1 MIPNDLIKSIKDN
14 NCIFFLGAGMS
25 VTSGIPMMKDLSSE
39 LYSKYKNDY
48 DTLKE
53 EDDNLTTI
61 ADKAVGSIESIK
73 DDLSKILISHSNDV
87 PTEYRLL
94 TLLAKK
100 FKLEIYTLNY
110 DLQIERSFDRF
121 GLERYNK
128 YYYNDMAFS
137 LDKTSV
143 IKLAGDILNTKSM
156 LVTKEELKTIN
167 KSNACEHFNARL
179 KNGCKVV
186 FIGYS
191 MRDDILYNLFSE
203 FTVSNGYYVGREYD
217 RPKEIM
223 SKNQLAN
230 SAQSFFCE
238 LIRRMDLNFKIA
250 HIKFDGNSFGGIETY
265 LANIINI
272 ASKLRIKRFENDF
285 YNIYTTAESIVGNK
299 KRLGFPLIKSSSAM
313 TLFKAAALTQYDLF
327 HCHDFISA
335 YHAQMAGLPVV
346 FTSHSLASKDTQNR
360 FDLYNGKSEIA
371 HLEEMYYPMIQNII
385 TLSSSHKDELPS
397 FSNLHAKKMFAPFD
411 FDCLDGIASKILK
424 TNTRKNIEKLTDDD
438 FVLLYIGRCDSR
450 KGFHYVIEAFEKLK
464 DAFPSVPLKLML
476 IMPGVKITNGI
487 ISITNGSTAS
497 GSAVPEHG
505 TIKFKTKYEKDIITH
520 HIDWGYHF
528 MCENFS
534 NEKTICDYFQ
544 RHYKEIFR
552 YYKAADMVVIPS
564 LYEPFGYVALEALIC
579 KCPIIANHVD
589 GLVENLKKGMQEF
602 ATFCYIGNYTNN
614 IYAGDELYRCIRS
627 VIQVKDNKCKVSDD
641 AVFKAN
647 IGYDYIKKEYSGENS
662 HAGIKELH
670 ELYMQAIINST
681 EIPFIYNKN
690 RQSEQIGEYEEL
702 YSIIFDYYLNDT
714 SDMTEI
720 IKRAG
725 YIYKDILYLQTK
737 MKLSANPSEN
747 MEEPLKPIEIYS
759 LFWGIAGRILTMKAR
774 VKGIA
779 MMNVRTLAETITE
792 ATRAQT
798 QTLRSV
804 FSLKPWN
811 EFLIMR
817 MEQLKDFYINKENR
831 KRLLENV
838 TYNDYS
844 NKPEEA
850 CYLVDGIKKDIIWH
864 IINNMVRVEETD
876 FMFGG
881 ASSDNYALNIEKP
894 QRRIHLSPYYINKFQ
909 VTQREWNI
917 IMYDNVEMQ
926 NEMKKDYCPIYNVS
940 YKDCV
945 RFIQRLNEYCLFNR
959 LYFDFPTE
967 AQWECAAKCATDSY
981 LYSGSDNLLEVG
993 WFIGNSDR
1001 PQPVGLLKENKWGLF
1016 DMSGNVQEF
1025 CKDVFSS
1032 SLPPGEKNP
1041 CNINKNETDHV
1052 TRGGSVAKQ
1061 AACCRITNRYDRYD
1075 ENFKCADNSCFLGL
1089 RLTLQYR

>member
-39 LYSKYKNDY
+39 LYNKYKSDY
-48 DTLKE
+48 DTLK

-61 ADKAVGSIESIK
+61 AGKAIGSIESIK
-73 DDLSKILISHSNDV
+73 DDLSKILTSHSNDV

-110 DLQIERSFDRF
+110 DLQLERSFDRA

-128 YYYNDMAFS
+128 YYYNDMAFG

-143 IKLAGDILNTKSM
+143 IKLVGDILNTKSM

-203 FTVSNGYYVGREYD
+203 LTVSNVYYVGKVCD

-223 SKNQLAN
+223 DKNQLAN

-238 LIRRMDLNFKIA
+238 LIRRMDVNFKIA

-265 LANIINI
+265 LANIVNI
-272 ASKLRIKRFENDF
+272 ASQLDNNRFENDF
-285 YNIYTTAESIVGNK
+285 YNIYTTAQSIVGNK
-299 KRLGFPLIKSSSAM
+299 KRLGFPLIKGSSAM
-313 TLFKAAALTQYDLF
+313 TLFKAAALNQYDLF

-360 FDLYNGKSEIA
+360 FDLYNSKSEIA
-371 HLEEMYYPMIQNII
+371 RLEEMYYPMIHNII

-411 FDCLDGIASKILK
+411 FDSLDGIASKIQK
-424 TNTRKNIEKLTDDD
+424 TNARKHIEKLTDDD

-450 KGFHYVIEAFEKLK
+450 KGFHYVIDAFEKLK
-464 DAFPSVPLKLML
+464 DTCPSVPFKLML
-476 IMPGVKITNGI
+476 IMPGVKITDGI
-487 ISITNGSTAS
+487 ISIANGSTAS
-497 GSAVPEHG
+497 GSAVPEQG
-505 TIKFKTKYEKDIITH
+505 IIKFRTKYGKDIITH

-534 NEKTICDYFQ
+534 DERTICDYFQ
-544 RHYKEIFR
+544 RHYEEIFR
-552 YYKAADMVVIPS
+552 DYKAADMVVIPS
-564 LYEPFGYVALEALIC
+564 LYEPFGYVALEALTC

-589 GLVENLKKGMQEF
+589 GLAENLKNGVQEF
-602 ATFCYIGNYTNN
+602 ATFCHIGNNPNN
-614 IYAGDELYRCIRS
+614 IYASDDLYRCISS

-641 AVFKAN
+641 AVCKAN
-647 IGYDYIKKEYSGENS
+647 LGYDFIKKEYSGENS
-662 HAGIKELH
+662 RAGIKELH
-670 ELYMQAIINST
+670 ELYMQTIINST
-681 EIPFIYNKN
+681 EIPFIYDKN
-690 RQSEQIGEYEEL
+690 RQSEQIGEYEDL
-702 YSIIFDYYLNDT
+702 YNIIFDYYLNDT
-714 SDMTEI
+714 SDMPEI

-725 YIYKDILYLQTK
+725 YIYKDILYLQAK
-737 MKLSANPSEN
+737 MKRSANPSVN
-747 MEEPLKPIEIYS
+747 IEEPSGPIEIYS

-792 ATRAQT
+792 TTRAQT

-804 FSLKPWN
+804 FALKPWN
-811 EFLIMR
+811 EFLVMG
-817 MEQLKDFYINKENR
+817 MEQLKGFYKDKKNR
-831 KRLLENV
+831 EILLENSQ
-838 TYNDYS
+838 YYDHS
-844 NKPEEA
+844 HGPEEA
-850 CYLVDGIKKDIIWH
+850 FYQIDGIKKDIIWH
-864 IINNMVRVEETD
+864 IINNMVRVEETE

-881 ASSDNYALNIEKP
+881 KSSDNCALNIEKP
-894 QRRIHLSPYYINKFQ
+894 QRKIHLSPYFINKFQ
-909 VTQREWNI
+909 VTRREWNI
-917 IMYDNVEMQ
+917 IMSDKVETQ
-926 NEMKKDYCPIYNVS
+926 YEDKEDYCPVYNVS
-940 YKDCV
+940 YNDCV
-945 RFIQRLNEYCLFNR
+945 RFIQRLNDYCRFRNFH
-959 LYFDFPTE
+959 FDFPTE
-967 AQWECAAKCATDSY
+967 AQWECAAKCATDCY

-993 WFIGNSDR
+993 WFIGNTDKPR
-1001 PQPVGLLKENKWGLF
+1001 PVGLLKENRWGLF

-1025 CKDVFSS
+1025 CKDVFSP
-1032 SLPPGEKNP
+1032 SLPQGERNP
-1041 CNINKNETDHV
+1041 CNINRNETDHV
-1052 TRGGSVAKQ
+1052 TRGGSAAKH
-1061 AACCRITNRYDRYD
+1061 AACCRITNRYDRYN
-1075 ENFKCADNSCFLGL
+1075 ENFNCLDNSCFLGL